1 MREQWRL
8 FSIAVIGSLVYGAL
22 TVADAWVLGWATD
35 EVIVPSFEQ
44 GGWIPNGARDHRP
57 LRRGR
62 VGTGAGSDR
71 RRSSAAWSTT
81 GWWADYRRQVT
92 RRYLEL
98 PMSWHH
104 RHPTGSAAVQRELR
118 RRGDLGGDDAAAD
131 GRRRDRHAPGGR
143 GAMLAADVV
152 LTLVGLVVFP
162 LLFVINVGYQR
173 LLSPRVT
180 RSQELRAAT
189 SAVAHESFD
198 GALVVATLGRASE
211 ETARFAKVTD
221 DLRRANVSAGRVRS
235 AFDPLL
241 EALPNIGILLVVAL
255 GVERVVSGAADAGDV
270 VQVAYLFTVIAF
282 PVRSFGWVLGE
293 LPRSVVGWRRVRSV
307 LDATGQMTYGSGS
320 VPGSGPVQLSV
331 HGVGFGYPGGP
342 PVLRDVTFDVE
353 PGRTVALV
361 GLTGSGKSSLASL
374 LIRLVDPTRGS
385 VQVDGHDLRT
395 LTHEAVADAIAL
407 VPQQTF
413 LFDDTVRANVT
424 LGDPMDDAEVLDAL
438 RVAQA
443 EEFVLALP
451 EGLGA
456 RLGERGATLS
466 GGQRQRLALARALVQ
481 QPRLLV
487 MDDATSALDPEVEAR
502 SSRRCG
508 SARAPAARR
517 SSWSPTARRPSR
529 WPTRCCSCRTGG
541 SSTGARTRSS
551 CSDPP
556 TTATSS
562 TPTTP
567 RVRRPRQ
574 PARRHRH
581 ARTEHGHRPGQVSGH
596 DRDRP
601 QQHRRRRRRRRLAH
615 PAARVRAVTGP
626 QRRHRRDDPA
636 RRRVDDRLVGH
647 PRGDPA
653 DAGRRAARRR
663 RRRPAAGLGLPRA
676 RGGRGRGDG
685 GGRLRDEVPA
695 VPGQRAGPR
704 RAADQGVRH
713 VHDLPVLT
721 QDTERRGALVSRVT
735 SDVDQV
741 SLFLQFSGLLVIIS
755 TGQLLVAT
763 AIMAVYSWQ
772 LTLVVWLCFA
782 PLLVSLKLTQPRM
795 TRAYGRVRATIGRD
809 ALKPSPNRSWGL
821 GGPGARDPGR
831 PPRSASDA
839 AIRSPTCRP
848 TCARS
853 GWSRS
858 RLPSAG

>member
-1 MREQWRL
+1 
-8 FSIAVIGSLVYGAL
+8 
-22 TVADAWVLGWATD
+22 
-35 EVIVPSFEQ
+35 
-44 GGWIPNGARDHRP
+44 
-57 LRRGR
+57 
-62 VGTGAGSDR
+62 
-71 RRSSAAWSTT
+71 
-81 GWWADYRRQVT
+81 
-92 RRYLEL
+92 
-98 PMSWHH
+98 
-104 RHPTGSAAVQRELR
+104 
-118 RRGDLGGDDAAAD
+118 
-131 GRRRDRHAPGGR
+131 
-143 GAMLAADVV
+143 
-152 LTLVGLVVFP
+152 VVFP

-241 EALPNIGILLVVAL
+241 EALPNIGILLVVVL
-255 GVERVVSGAADAGDV
+255 GIERVRSGAADPGDV

-413 LFDDTVRANVT
+413 LFDDTVRENIT
-424 LGDPMDDAEVLDAL
+424 LGDDRIDDEAVWEAL

-443 EEFVLALP
+443 EQFVLALP

-481 QPRLLV
+481 RPRLLV

-502 SSRRCG
+502 ILASLRERSRAGGPTVVVVAYRKATIALADEVLFLSHG
-508 SARAPAARR
+508 RIVDRGPARGARAQ
-517 SSWSPTARRPSR
+517 
-529 WPTRCCSCRTGG
+529 
-541 SSTGARTRSS
+541 
-551 CSDPP
+551 
-556 TTATSS
+556 
-562 TPTTP
+562 
-567 RVRRPRQ
+567 VRRLPR
-574 PARRHRH
+574 PRRRLRHRARGGRSGPRGRNGRGRRGVRGHERRKRCASRRRHRGGW
-581 ARTEHGHRPGQVSGH
+581 RT
-596 DRDRP
+596 
-601 QQHRRRRRRRRLAH
+601 L
-615 PAARVRAVTGP
+615 AARVRAVTPGP

-647 PRGDPA
+647 PPVVIQRTLDDG
-653 DAGRRAARRR
+653 AARRR

-676 RGGRGRGDG
+676 T
-685 GGRLRDEVPA
+685 
-695 VPGQRAGPR
+695 R
-704 RAADQGVRH
+704 R
-713 VHDLPVLT
+713 PW
-721 QDTERRGALVSRVT
+721 
-735 SDVDQV
+735 
-741 SLFLQFSGLLVIIS
+741 
-755 TGQLLVAT
+755 
-763 AIMAVYSWQ
+763 SW
-772 LTLVVWLCFA
+772 
-782 PLLVSLKLTQPRM
+782 
-795 TRAYGRVRATIGRD
+795 
-809 ALKPSPNRSWGL
+809 
-821 GGPGARDPGR
+821 
-831 PPRSASDA
+831 
-839 AIRSPTCRP
+839 
-848 TCARS
+848 
-853 GWSRS
+853 
-858 RLPSAG
+858 